1 VVRWKG
7 YEAKRERR
15 PIMKTVAIAII
26 SAVALIGTLVSA
38 AHGQM
43 HGQMMAETTLTG
55 STIEAVD
62 STGLN
67 ITVKTAGGGDKLSL
81 PVVSPEIMKGVT
93 VGDRVAL
100 ELDLDGRVVKI
111 LILTPTS
118 KESPEP
124 RG

>member
-1 VVRWKG
+1 
-7 YEAKRERR
+7 
-15 PIMKTVAIAII
+15 MKTVAIAII

-38 AHGQM
+38 A

>member
-1 VVRWKG
+1 
-7 YEAKRERR
+7 
-15 PIMKTVAIAII
+15 MKTVAITII
-26 SAVALIGTLVSA
+26 SVVALIGTLVSA
-38 AHGQM
+38 APGQLM
-43 HGQMMAETTLTG
+43 VDTTLTG

-67 ITVKTAGGGDKLSL
+67 ITVKPAGGGDKLSL

-93 VGDRVAL
+93 VGDRVTL
-100 ELDLDGRVVKI
+100 ELDLDGKVVKI
-111 LILTPTS
+111 LKLSPGS

>member
-1 VVRWKG
+1 
-7 YEAKRERR
+7 
-15 PIMKTVAIAII
+15 MKTVAIAII

-100 ELDLDGRVVKI
+100 ELDLEGRVVKI

>member
-1 VVRWKG
+1 MEVVKKKQQG
-7 YEAKRERR
+7 EED
-15 PIMKTVAIAII
+15 IMKTVAITII
-26 SAVALIGTLVSA
+26 SALAFVVTLVSGA
-38 AHGQM
+38 PGQLL
-43 HGQMMAETTLTG
+43 ADTTLTG
-55 STIEAVD
+55 STIEEVD

-67 ITVKTAGGGDKLSL
+67 ITVRTAGGREKLSL

-93 VGDRVAL
+93 VGDRVTL

-111 LILTPTS
+111 LKLSPTL

>member
-1 VVRWKG
+1 
-7 YEAKRERR
+7 
-15 PIMKTVAIAII
+15 MKTVAIAII

-38 AHGQM
+38 A

-81 PVVSPEIMKGVT
+81 PVANPEIMKGVT
-93 VGDRVAL
+93 VGDRVTL
-100 ELDLDGRVVKI
+100 ELDLEGRVVKI
-111 LILTPTS
+111 LKLTPTS